1 MLIAI
6 LRTQSIS
13 WKIINYTLSILW
25 FFFREFTKKYL
36 SFASQTYDEKIWEK
50 GKTTFPRVPLRTSKK
65 KVKDRQI
72 WQKPI
77 NIVYGSRTIQ
87 RSLLL
92 ISERIINKK
101 AELFFSQISFEKRSP
116 SSVRSI
122 ERTLRVITRKVNRKV
137 FSFGFS
143 AKYVLFLKNDAVK
156 TSFNEDV
163 SITPWWFR
171 DQPKSGTQYKGR
183 Q

>member
-1 MLIAI
+1 MI
-6 LRTQSIS
+6 SI
-13 WKIINYTLSILW
+13 
-25 FFFREFTKKYL
+25 KKNHKKCVSL
-36 SFASQTYDEKIWEK
+36 ASQVYDKKIWEK
-50 GKTTFPRVPLRTSKK
+50 GKTTFPPCSFANEQK

-77 NIVYGSRTIQ
+77 NIVYGRRTIQ

-122 ERTLRVITRKVNRKV
+122 ERTLRVITRKVNRRV
-137 FSFGFS
+137 FFIRDFCEIRP
-143 AKYVLFLKNDAVK
+143 FLKNDAVK

-163 SITPWWFR
+163 SITPWRFR
-171 DQPKSGTQYKGR
+171 DPPKSGPQYKGR